1 MKTGVL
7 INFPFPPEDKPEIIE
22 IKELPMKKLRF
33 QFNFY
38 LMKIEMWWSDLW
50 MTKEEKAEI
59 KESLSNRRKKGGCTM
74 WRNYLQDHPKK
85 PSMIGKK
92 NL

>member
-1 MKTGVL
+1 
-7 INFPFPPEDKPEIIE
+7 
-22 IKELPMKKLRF
+22 MKKLRF

-38 LMKIEMWWSDLW
+38 LMKIEMWWSDLLDD
-50 MTKEEKAEI
+50 KREEKAEI
-59 KESLSNRRKKGGCTM
+59 KESLSNRRKKVDALCGEIIYRITS
-74 WRNYLQDHPKK
+74 KK